1 MMSVSVYSD
10 YQCVHLS
17 SQAGDSAL
25 MKAARWGKTE
35 VVVKLVEAGAN
46 LNLQNKVQRLSK
58 LCMDGIYFSGFI
70 VSCDC
75 MWPSNSKCVHKCII
89 NDDGCVHWKSQERV
103 ATVLTVLLLT
113 TQNGDSAVIQATV
126 RHKTG
131 TLSELVS
138 AGADLNFQNQVRYTV
153 TVDTALHHC
162 INTY

>member
-75 MWPSNSKCVHKCII
+75 M
-89 NDDGCVHWKSQERV
+89 
-103 ATVLTVLLLT
+103 
-113 TQNGDSAVIQATV
+113 
-126 RHKTG
+126 
-131 TLSELVS
+131 
-138 AGADLNFQNQVRYTV
+138 
-153 TVDTALHHC
+153 
-162 INTY
+162 